1 MTDNSPLPSWFVDL
15 LEADDALDATPGAAS
30 EQAFLV
36 TGGILRNAQIV
47 SAAQKQTEEA
57 FGFKWAKRDTFDSP
71 TFLAMARSWLVERYG
86 RLEDMEWFRT
96 LSRPAIVLDA
106 GCGAGMSALEYFG
119 PALDR
124 IRYIG
129 ADISTAVDVARA
141 RFTERGAS
149 GAFVQADLTK
159 LPLRPGTL
167 DVVFSEG
174 VLHHTDS
181 TAGAIAALAPL
192 LRTDGRFM
200 FYVYR
205 RKGPVRE
212 FVDDLIR
219 DKLQQM
225 TPQQGW
231 DAMMPLTRLG
241 EALGKLDVEIDIPEP
256 IDLLEIPPGRM
267 NLQRFFY
274 WHVAKA
280 FYRPDITLEE
290 MNHINFDWYAPRN
303 AHRQSIDEVR
313 AWCGA
318 AGLEIEHEKVEEAG
332 ITIIARRLP

>member
-1 MTDNSPLPSWFVDL
+1 MTDSSMLPSWFVEL
-15 LEADDALDATPGAAS
+15 LLVDNSPAALQGGQVDKG
-30 EQAFLV
+30 FVV
-36 TGGILRNAQIV
+36 TDGILRSTQVV

-86 RLEDMEWFRT
+86 RLEEMEWFRK

-124 IRYIG
+124 IHYIG
-129 ADISTAVDVARA
+129 ADISTAVDVARS
-141 RFTERGAS
+141 RFTERGFG
-149 GAFVQADLTK
+149 GAFVQADLTN
-159 LPLRPGTL
+159 LPLRLGTL
-167 DVVFSEG
+167 DIVFSEG

-181 TAGAIAALAPL
+181 TAGAIMALAPL
-192 LRTDGRFM
+192 LRTDGHFM

-205 RKGPVRE
+205 RKGPIRE

-219 DKLQQM
+219 CKLQEM
-225 TPQQGW
+225 TPQRGW

-241 EALGKLDVEIDIPEP
+241 EVLGKLDIEIDIPEP
-256 IDLLEIPPGRM
+256 IEILEIPAGRT

-274 WHVAKA
+274 WHFAKA
-280 FYRPDITLEE
+280 FYRPDITIEE

-313 AWCGA
+313 AWCSA
-318 AGLEIEHEKVEEAG
+318 AGLAIEHEKVEEAG